1 VSAPTT
7 ANQLLEKYPQEVQ
20 AILDKYPPDQ
30 KRSAVMPLLYLAQR
44 ELGFITKR
52 SLSDIGE
59 ITGVS
64 TTDVAALV
72 GYYTLYH
79 ERPGGVYRIQVC
91 NDLPCALR
99 GADEFLEKLCENL
112 GIHVGATTPDGL
124 LTIEA
129 VMCLAGCHRAPLF
142 QVQSGDGLAYYENQ
156 TVESAMQ
163 LVDGWR
169 QSVDKARLAAHQAA
183 IGAAERQAGPQA
195 GVDGGSA
202 AAGSETVGPKTG
214 ERERVDADGAAIF
227 QVAAKGI
234 SQRTRE
240 ERVRIQEEPGQ

>member
-1 VSAPTT
+1 MSVPTT

-20 AILDKYPPDQ
+20 DILDKYPPDQ

-44 ELGFITKR
+44 ELGFITRR
-52 SLSDIGE
+52 SLSEISE

-79 ERPGGVYRIQVC
+79 EHPGGVFRIQVC

-112 GIHVGATTPDGL
+112 GVRVGETTPDGL
-124 LTIEA
+124 VTVEA
-129 VMCLAGCHRAPLF
+129 VMCLAGCHHAPLF
-142 QVQSGDGLAYYENQ
+142 QVQSGEGLEYHENQ

-163 LVDGWR
+163 LVEGWR
-169 QSVDKARLAAHQAA
+169 QSIDKTRLVVQEAA
-183 IGAAERQAGPQA
+183 IEAAERQAVPQA
-195 GVDGGSA
+195 GVDGGP
-202 AAGSETVGPKTG
+202 GTGGPEAG
-214 ERERVDADGAAIF
+214 ERAGVGADGAAIF
-227 QVAAKGI
+227 QVAARGI
-234 SQRTRE
+234 SQLSRA